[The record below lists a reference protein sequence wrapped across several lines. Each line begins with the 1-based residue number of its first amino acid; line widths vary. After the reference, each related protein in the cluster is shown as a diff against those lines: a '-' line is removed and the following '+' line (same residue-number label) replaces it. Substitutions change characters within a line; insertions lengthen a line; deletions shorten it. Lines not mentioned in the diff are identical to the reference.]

1 MFSTSTSVIKLTCMK
16 ECIKQIPGVLVGVFL
31 LGALLRGAIWVNVIC
46 CVWLYLGGR
55 REEAWVEG
63 RGHEYFLLIVFSSVG
78 LFEIGASCS
87 SGWLQ
92 THDPAAHSECCL
104 PALSCVLKSGDHCG
118 LDCHV
123 FSCTTVTYR
132 CNLFIEWIVR
142 RIK

>member
-1 MFSTSTSVIKLTCMK
+1 MLCM
-16 ECIKQIPGVLVGVFL
+16 
-31 LGALLRGAIWVNVIC
+31 AI
-46 CVWLYLGGR
+46 LGGR

-63 RGHEYFLLIVFSSVG
+63 RGHEYFLLYIVFSSVG

-104 PALSCVLKSGDHCG
+104 PALSCVLKSGGHCG
-118 LDCHV
+118 LDCRV

-132 CNLFIEWIVR
+132 CNLFIE
-142 RIK
+142 